1 MGNSYFDTFNKPAYS
16 LLGDAEFRTNWSNA
30 PLKEASGQSLDSGM
44 GGNDPL
50 FSQST
55 AQAAARGAQSGG
67 LSGALISGGVNS
79 MLTSGMAAGGPYAIA
94 GGLLLSELQAAQEA
108 KARQEAEMIANE
120 KARNQNMQNQLN
132 QNARTVF
139 RV

>member
-1 MGNSYFDTFNKPAYS
+1 MANYMGNSPSYS
-16 LLGDAEFRTNWSNA
+16 LLDDMEFRTA
-30 PLKEASGQSLDSGM
+30 FSGQPQAQQQASAQQEGLLS
-44 GGNDPL
+44 P
-50 FSQST
+50 ST

-67 LSGALISGGVNS
+67 LSGALMSGGVNS

-139 RV
+139 KV

>member
-1 MGNSYFDTFNKPAYS
+1 MANYMGNSPSYS
-16 LLGDAEFRTNWSNA
+16 LLDDMEFRTA
-30 PLKEASGQSLDSGM
+30 FSGQPQTQQQASAQQEGLLS
-44 GGNDPL
+44 P
-50 FSQST
+50 ST

>member
-1 MGNSYFDTFNKPAYS
+1 MANYMGNSPSYS
-16 LLGDAEFRTNWSNA
+16 LLDDMEFRTA
-30 PLKEASGQSLDSGM
+30 FSGQPQTQQQASAQQEGLLS
-44 GGNDPL
+44 P
-50 FSQST
+50 ST

-120 KARNQNMQNQLN
+120 KQRRSDMQNMLQQNS
-132 QNARTVF
+132 RTRFMV
-139 RV
+139 

>member
-1 MGNSYFDTFNKPAYS
+1 MPKSYYDTFNKPAYS
-16 LLGDAEFRTNWSNA
+16 LLGDEEFRTNWSNA

-44 GGNDPL
+44 GNDPL

-67 LSGALISGGVNS
+67 LSGALMAGGVNS
-79 MLTSGMAAGGPYAIA
+79 LLTSGAAAGGPYAIA

-139 RV
+139 KV

>member
-1 MGNSYFDTFNKPAYS
+1 MGNSPSYS
-16 LLGDAEFRTNWSNA
+16 LLDDMEFRTA
-30 PLKEASGQSLDSGM
+30 FSGQPQTQQQASAQQEGLLS
-44 GGNDPL
+44 P
-50 FSQST
+50 ST

-67 LSGALISGGVNS
+67 LSGALMSGGVNS

>member
-1 MGNSYFDTFNKPAYS
+1 MSPYGGSSYS
-16 LLGDAEFRTNWSNA
+16 LLDDNEFKSSFSN
-30 PLKEASGQSLDSGM
+30 PQQVQPTDQD
-44 GGNDPL
+44 DPML
-50 FSQST
+50 SQST

-67 LSGALISGGVNS
+67 LSGALMSGGVS
-79 MLTSGMAAGGPYAIA
+79 SLLTSGAAAGGPYAIA

-120 KARNQNMQNQLN
+120 KARNTNIQNQLN
-132 QNARTVF
+132 QNARSTF

>member
-1 MGNSYFDTFNKPAYS
+1 MANYMGNSPSYS
-16 LLGDAEFRTNWSNA
+16 LLDDMEFRTA
-30 PLKEASGQSLDSGM
+30 FSGQPQTQQQASAQQEGLLS
-44 GGNDPL
+44 P
-50 FSQST
+50 ST

-67 LSGALISGGVNS
+67 LSGALMSGGIS
-79 MLTSGMAAGGPYAIA
+79 SLLTSGAAAGGPYAIA
-94 GGLLLSELQAAQEA
+94 GGLLLSELEAAQEA

>member
-1 MGNSYFDTFNKPAYS
+1 MGNSPSYS
-16 LLGDAEFRTNWSNA
+16 LLDDMEFRTA
-30 PLKEASGQSLDSGM
+30 FSGQ
-44 GGNDPL
+44 PQAQ
-50 FSQST
+50 SQPAQQEGLLSPST

-67 LSGALISGGVNS
+67 LSGALMSGGVNS

>member
-1 MGNSYFDTFNKPAYS
+1 MANYMGNSPSYS
-16 LLGDAEFRTNWSNA
+16 LLDDMEFRTA
-30 PLKEASGQSLDSGM
+30 FSGQPQAQQQASAQQEGLLS
-44 GGNDPL
+44 P
-50 FSQST
+50 ST

-67 LSGALISGGVNS
+67 LSGALMSGGVSS
-79 MLTSGMAAGGPYAIA
+79 MLGAESMGAAMAGGGPYAIA

>member
-1 MGNSYFDTFNKPAYS
+1 MANSYYDTFNKPAYS

-30 PLKEASGQSLDSGM
+30 PLKEDSGQSLDSGM
-44 GGNDPL
+44 GNDPL

-67 LSGALISGGVNS
+67 LSGALMSGGVNS
-79 MLTSGMAAGGPYAIA
+79 LLTSGAAAGGPYAIA

>member
-1 MGNSYFDTFNKPAYS
+1 MANYMGNSPSYS
-16 LLGDAEFRTNWSNA
+16 LLDDMEFRTA
-30 PLKEASGQSLDSGM
+30 FSGQPQTQQQASAQQEGLLS
-44 GGNDPL
+44 P
-50 FSQST
+50 ST

-67 LSGALISGGVNS
+67 LSGALMSGGVNS

>member
-1 MGNSYFDTFNKPAYS
+1 MANYMGNSPSYS
-16 LLGDAEFRTNWSNA
+16 LLDDMEFRTA
-30 PLKEASGQSLDSGM
+30 FGGQPKQQMQAETQEQLIS
-44 GGNDPL
+44 P
-50 FSQST
+50 ST

-67 LSGALISGGVNS
+67 LSGALMSGGVNS

-139 RV
+139 KV